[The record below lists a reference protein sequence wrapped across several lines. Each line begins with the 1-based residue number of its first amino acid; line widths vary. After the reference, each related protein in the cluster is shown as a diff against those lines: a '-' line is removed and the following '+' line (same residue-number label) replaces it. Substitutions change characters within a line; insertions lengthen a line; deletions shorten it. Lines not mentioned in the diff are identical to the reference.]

1 MSIGCGSR
9 CRGEREKIAS
19 RLAVVSNCC
28 PPVPFYG
35 VTLRKAVHQRSS
47 MQPEKIMV
55 TASAREPTG
64 AALSPAAAL
73 ATSPMPTGIGPS
85 YSVG

>member
-1 MSIGCGSR
+1 M
-9 CRGEREKIAS
+9 
-19 RLAVVSNCC
+19 
-28 PPVPFYG
+28 
-35 VTLRKAVHQRSS
+35 TLRKAAHQGSS

-55 TASAREPTG
+55 TAPAKEPAG
-64 AALSPAAAL
+64 AAPSPAAAL